1 MCVCVCV
8 RDSVECVGWCR
19 MWDVCERVFKSDLV
33 AAFELVY
40 ILYTSASASII
51 YVYIY
56 VVDF

>member
-1 MCVCVCV
+1 MSKCVCVCV
-8 RDSVECVGWCR
+8 RDSVGCVGCLC
-19 MWDVCERVFKSDLV
+19 VCERVFKSDLV